1 MSGRLRDY
9 LRPRLLATSLHHV
22 DGHEVGGKCVC
33 GEAGVDAAQVVFPE
47 LLARGHRPGEHSP
60 AQIFMNSLPVEMVE
74 VRDVSNVVV
83 FLASDE
89 ARYVTGLEFTI
100 DGGNTIR

>member
-1 MSGRLRDY
+1 
-9 LRPRLLATSLHHV
+9 
-22 DGHEVGGKCVC
+22 
-33 GEAGVDAAQVVFPE
+33 
-47 LLARGHRPGEHSP
+47 
-60 AQIFMNSLPVEMVE
+60 MNSLPVEMVDAQ
-74 VRDVSNVVV
+74 DVSNAVV